1 MFPAIASRIATAAVT
16 LVLVTLVVFALLSAL
31 PGDPSGG
38 EEGPRPL
45 PPEYRAALRAQYH
58 LDDPWVVRYG
68 RWVHDLMRGDLG
80 TSFTARQPVAAILS
94 DRLPVSLGLNGL
106 ALLVMLGLAVPMGI
120 FGASQPDGP
129 WDRAGWIAT
138 TALYAIPVFWT
149 ALLLQWLFAIRLGW
163 LPLAG
168 LSTDGASRLYAAG
181 AFADSLRHL
190 VLPAACLATGG
201 LAYVTRF
208 VRTNLVEATGGEGG
222 RAARAR
228 GLSTL
233 QYVARHGVVQAVVP
247 LLTLAGFLIPR
258 LVAGSLLIEA
268 IFNIPG
274 LGSLLFDS
282 ILSRDLP
289 VVLALTLVSGLAT
302 LLGTTL
308 ADVMIVWLDPRVRR
322 AT

>member
-1 MFPAIASRIATAAVT
+1 MFPAIATRIATAMVT
-16 LVLVTLVVFALLSAL
+16 LFLVTIVVFALLCAL
-31 PGDPSGG
+31 PGDPSGVDDA
-38 EEGPRPL
+38 PRPL
-45 PPEYRAALRAQYH
+45 PVEYRAALRAQYH
-58 LDDPWVVRYG
+58 LDDAWPVRYG
-68 RWVHDLMRGDLG
+68 RWVHDLLRGELG
-80 TSFTARQPVAAILS
+80 TSFAAQQPVAAILKE
-94 DRLPVSLGLNGL
+94 RLPVSLGLNAL
-106 ALLVMLGLAVPMGI
+106 ALLAMLGVAVPLGI
-120 FGASQPDGP
+120 IGAAKPDGP
-129 WDRAGWIAT
+129 WDRAAWIAT

-163 LPLAG
+163 LPLSG
-168 LSTDGASRLYAAG
+168 LSTDGAREPSVASALADAA
-181 AFADSLRHL
+181 RHL
-190 VLPAACLATGG
+190 VLPAACLALGG

-208 VRTNLVEATGGEGG
+208 VRTNLVEATAGEGG

-274 LGSLLFDS
+274 VGSLLFDS
-282 ILSRDLP
+282 ILARDLP
-289 VVLALTLVSGLAT
+289 VVLALTLLSGLAT
-302 LLGTTL
+302 LFGTTL
-308 ADVMIVWLDPRVRR
+308 ADVLIVWLDPRVRR